1 MHTYLHI
8 YMNAFSLIIKINE
21 FIIQADIM
29 FTQNDFVCRR
39 LPAAENKAW
48 HQCECTKLLRPKA
61 TLGLCQQHFCGLNTF
76 IGDVNGLNIKN
87 RNSQCYFYEYFYVNC
102 HEYPKHVMFMLAV
115 NYLESRLLFRFQ
127 LPTLIS
133 NISQCQLLTGTIANV
148 NK

>member
-29 FTQNDFVCRR
+29 LTQNDFACRR

-61 TLGLCQQHFCGLNTF
+61 TLGLC
-76 IGDVNGLNIKN
+76 
-87 RNSQCYFYEYFYVNC
+87 
-102 HEYPKHVMFMLAV
+102 
-115 NYLESRLLFRFQ
+115 
-127 LPTLIS
+127 
-133 NISQCQLLTGTIANV
+133 
-148 NK
+148 

>member
-48 HQCECTKLLRPKA
+48 NQCECTKLLRPKA
-61 TLGLCQQHFCGLNTF
+61 TLGLC
-76 IGDVNGLNIKN
+76 
-87 RNSQCYFYEYFYVNC
+87 
-102 HEYPKHVMFMLAV
+102 
-115 NYLESRLLFRFQ
+115 
-127 LPTLIS
+127 
-133 NISQCQLLTGTIANV
+133 
-148 NK
+148 